1 LRGSV
6 IKSHGGAD
14 ALAFCNAILVAAVV
28 AEQNVPQL
36 ISSQLQTILAER
48 QAV

>member
-14 ALAFCNAILVAAVV
+14 ALAFSNAILVAAVV

-36 ISSQLQTILAER
+36 ISSQLHTILAER

>member
-1 LRGSV
+1 V

-14 ALAFCNAILVAAVV
+14 VLAFTHAILVAAVV

-36 ISSQLQTILAER
+36 ISSQLQNILAER

>member
-1 LRGSV
+1 V
-6 IKSHGGAD
+6 
-14 ALAFCNAILVAAVV
+14 LAFTNAILVSAVV

-36 ISSQLQTILAER
+36 ISAQLQAILAER